1 MVAITHKKNIIDQ
14 NIVFIQLTCPFWQLF
29 LQLDSASAVPSC
41 IPNQA
46 ERDRKKE
53 GGRKTQGYIGRLDIF
68 NRPGSIFPLTES
80 NYTAVRLKANR
91 GVNSTELCMA
101 AATL

>member
-1 MVAITHKKNIIDQ
+1 MNILCFHPAYLSILADLFAIRLRQ
-14 NIVFIQLTCPFWQLF
+14 CR
-29 LQLDSASAVPSC
+29 AVPSRVAFQ
-41 IPNQA
+41 IKQNVT
-46 ERDRKKE
+46 
-53 GGRKTQGYIGRLDIF
+53 GRRQENTGCIGRLDIL
-68 NRPGSIFPLTES
+68 NRPGIIFPLTES